1 MILAG
6 LKDAGWTVVPSLNI
20 PHATSPDKTTRLWFK
35 TRSVYLNDLD
45 TDPRDFA
52 HTHSLSSD
60 IREYPDTEALLKD
73 VARMRAIQKR
83 QTV

>member
-1 MILAG
+1 MILSG
-6 LKDAGWTVVPSLNI
+6 LRALGWKVMVNLKV
-20 PHATSPDKTTRLWFK
+20 PHATSPEGDTRLWFK
-35 TRSVYLNDLD
+35 TRSVYLNDLG

-60 IREYPDTEALLKD
+60 IREYPTTDALLAD

-83 QTV
+83 QG